1 MKDSKGLALTFTF
14 VAGVVL
20 GSVATWT
27 FAKKKYESIIQVEID
42 SARKT
47 YNDMA
52 KKLAEKN
59 VSMKEELAKVTP
71 VKDDPDDKDVD
82 DYTKIV
88 EDAENGNLRTVSDE
102 EILEGDEI
110 ELTEEPSTD
119 EETLA
124 EPKLIEKEE
133 FATLEDFGYD
143 TLTFYKGDHTLTDSL
158 ENVIEDMD
166 GTVGEANLE
175 KFGYLADDPYTIY
188 VRNPQKKFDYE
199 VLLEE
204 RSYAVKA

>member
-14 VAGVVL
+14 VAGVAL

-59 VSMKEELAKVTP
+59 VSKKEELAKAEP
-71 VKDDPDDKDVD
+71 VEDDPNKDE
-82 DYTKIV
+82 YTKLV
-88 EDAENGNLRTVSDE
+88 EDAENGNLEPVRDE
-102 EILEGDEI
+102 EILENDEI

-204 RSYAVKA
+204 RNYAVKA